1 MVTLTNRQPN
11 NIGQSASGR
20 WNGRVLQFT
29 CSWQSCRQWASRWR
43 LWWRWGPR
51 RWARA
56 RGPARPPPHL
66 GKHWKKC
73 FHWSVTLSD
82 SRTALPPL
90 MSVMAHIGLTKT
102 QEFSL
107 PKLWGFCNKSVHIL
121 WFPSLW
127 CQHNTIFVFWR
138 NNISYLAQ
146 SNCCDWQLLQ
156 FPCFSK
162 VQLGSHLRRH
172 RLQRWGHDV
181 DQSPFSQSP
190 VEKRCKTGGE
200 TYKGLLKH
208 LSYG

>member
-1 MVTLTNRQPN
+1 MVTSTNRQPN

-29 CSWQSCRQWASRWR
+29 CSWQPCRQWASRWR

-66 GKHWKKC
+66 GNHWKKC

-107 PKLWGFCNKSVHIL
+107 PKLGFLRQRCAYFMVPKFVM
-121 WFPSLW
+121 PT
-127 CQHNTIFVFWR
+127 QHNFCVLKEHFIFGTK
-138 NNISYLAQ
+138 
-146 SNCCDWQLLQ
+146 QLLWLTASSISL
-156 FPCFSK
+156 FLKSSTW
-162 VQLGSHLRRH
+162 V
-172 RLQRWGHDV
+172 
-181 DQSPFSQSP
+181 SP
-190 VEKRCKTGGE
+190 KKT
-200 TYKGLLKH
+200 
-208 LSYG
+208 